1 MDMTD
6 VKEVEGMRFTA
17 TAALIVHELEKVASE
32 EGYMGQSEIP
42 NNFVTLHRIRNGE
55 VCEGYPITR
64 MKLLN
69 LCKRILP
76 SLDRDLSY
84 LPENVIAF
92 SPYNTT
98 LLWWIPGGIRHLFF
112 DESTHIKS
120 GQAPVP
126 PLIFRYNDMGLT
138 LFALK
143 EDRRP
148 TPETDI
154 WHSPFWNWGC
164 MGNVNLPKKVEPSDT
179 KALEALFFRSAFTF
193 HNPPRLRG
201 ATGDGLWKSLVG
213 TEEKEFPYEC
223 LVKAGK
229 VKTLLKGGASDY

>member
-6 VKEVEGMRFTA
+6 VKEVEGMRFAA
-17 TAALIVHELEKVASE
+17 TTTLIVHELERRAPE
-32 EGYMGQSEIP
+32 EGYTGQSEIP
-42 NNFVTLHRIRNGE
+42 SNFVTLHRIRNGE

-64 MKLLN
+64 TKLLN
-69 LCKRILP
+69 LFKRILP
-76 SLDRDLSY
+76 SLGRDLSY

-98 LLWWIPGGIRHLFF
+98 LLWWIPGGMRHLFF

-120 GQAPVP
+120 GHAPVP

-164 MGNVNLPKKVEPSDT
+164 MGNVKLPKKVEPSDT
-179 KALEALFFRSAFTF
+179 KTLEALFFRSAFTF
-193 HNPPRLRG
+193 HNPPRLKG
-201 ATGDGLWKSLVG
+201 TTGDGLWKSLAG
-213 TEEKEFPYEC
+213 TGEKEFPFEC

-229 VKTLLKGGASDY
+229 VKNLLKGGASDY